1 MIVAIIGIP
10 VLCVLYSVVLFLQ
23 IKAARKQVVTVT
35 PEDLSELSTR
45 ITALEA
51 STIKLMMPG
60 LGGTRQNSN
69 HAA

>member
-10 VLCVLYSVVLFLQ
+10 VLVILYATVLFLQ
-23 IKAARKQVVTVT
+23 IKAARKQVATVT

-60 LGGTRQNSN
+60 TAKTRQNSN